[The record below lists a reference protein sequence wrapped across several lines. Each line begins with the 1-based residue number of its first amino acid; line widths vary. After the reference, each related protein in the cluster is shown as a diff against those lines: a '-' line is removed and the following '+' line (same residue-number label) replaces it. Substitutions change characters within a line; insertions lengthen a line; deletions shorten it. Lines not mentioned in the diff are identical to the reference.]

1 MSSAT
6 RSSASR
12 AAKPEHGAPA
22 GTPQPAPAKR
32 ASAVDRGK
40 PGAPTK
46 PVTAKPDL
54 VKPAPA
60 KPVTAKP
67 VAAPPAPKTS
77 ARPLAPKPVTPPK
90 TIATPAAMK
99 AATPTSAAAK
109 PAKPASKAAPAADPK
124 ATRPT
129 APTSLKAT
137 VTQIAKPAAKSSPK
151 TAAKPPVAA
160 DATEAKPQPAPRKAM
175 TNAAATQALMAS
187 AAASKEAAVRN
198 AARAAADKA
207 TAEKAIADKAA
218 AAAAAPPVQVISPPI
233 ASRPGMSRPGM
244 PGMRPAFSITPRMP
258 MGALRSGGM
267 AETQAGAPN
276 APKGPPV
283 KVDFR
288 TGDMVVYPTHGVGT
302 VQGIEDVNVA
312 GISLQVITV
321 TFEENRMTLRV
332 PTNKAAS
339 AGLRKLAGPA
349 LVKLAL
355 DTLKGRACI
364 KRTMWS
370 RRAQE
375 YEAKINSGDPV
386 AIAEVVR
393 DLFRN
398 AGQPDQSFSERQI
411 YEQALDRLAME
422 FAAIEKT
429 DKPTAIERL
438 IAHMRSAEKPGA
450 KPVEEP
456 IEED

>member
-1 MSSAT
+1 MPNANRPKAESVT
-6 RSSASR
+6 
-12 AAKPEHGAPA
+12 
-22 GTPQPAPAKR
+22 APAKT
-32 ASAVDRGK
+32 SAGLTSAGLTSK
-40 PGAPTK
+40 GAGT
-46 PVTAKPDL
+46 
-54 VKPAPA
+54 VKKAAPA
-60 KPVTAKP
+60 KTVTTAKTEPTASTAPGQKPPGKPPSRVTATLS
-67 VAAPPAPKTS
+67 ATEKT
-77 ARPLAPKPVTPPK
+77 
-90 TIATPAAMK
+90 
-99 AATPTSAAAK
+99 AAAK
-109 PAKPASKAAPAADPK
+109 PASAKAPPSNGAAKKASLPKPPAKAPMTTATASKAAGPASTPD
-124 ATRPT
+124 
-129 APTSLKAT
+129 LKDT
-137 VTQIAKPAAKSSPK
+137 VTQTAKPAAKTRSKPAPGVE
-151 TAAKPPVAA
+151 TQAAPP
-160 DATEAKPQPAPRKAM
+160 PPAPRKAM
-175 TNAAATQALMAS
+175 SNAAATQALMAS
-187 AAASKEAAVRN
+187 AAASKEAAARN
-198 AARAAADKA
+198 AAKAA
-207 TAEKAIADKAA
+207 AEKAAA
-218 AAAAAPPVQVISPPI
+218 EAAAAAPPPPPVQTISPPI

-267 AETQAGAPN
+267 AEAQAGAPK
-276 APKGPPV
+276 APPV

-349 LVKLAL
+349 LVKQSL
-355 DTLKGRACI
+355 DTLKGRARI

-450 KPVEEP
+450 KPIEEP
-456 IEED
+456 IEEE

>member
-1 MSSAT
+1 MPNTNRPKAERDAT
-6 RSSASR
+6 
-12 AAKPEHGAPA
+12 
-22 GTPQPAPAKR
+22 PAPAN
-32 ASAVDRGK
+32 
-40 PGAPTK
+40 
-46 PVTAKPDL
+46 
-54 VKPAPA
+54 
-60 KPVTAKP
+60 
-67 VAAPPAPKTS
+67 APPAN
-77 ARPLAPKPVTPPK
+77 
-90 TIATPAAMK
+90 
-99 AATPTSAAAK
+99 
-109 PAKPASKAAPAADPK
+109 
-124 ATRPT
+124 T
-129 APTSLKAT
+129 APDGGKNAP
-137 VTQIAKPAAKSSPK
+137 PAH
-151 TAAKPPVAA
+151 TL
-160 DATEAKPQPAPRKAM
+160 DEAKPQPATAAAKQPAGKTEPSAGAKPTTAKAATGKPATGKTATGKTTAAKTPPAKAASIAGATTKAASPKPSAKPPLASAPASKAEGPASTPDLKVTVTQTAKPAAKNRSKPAEAKPAEAPEAQPAAAPPAPRKAM
-175 TNAAATQALMAS
+175 SNAAATQALMAS
-187 AAASKEAAVRN
+187 AAASKEAAARN
-198 AARAAADKA
+198 AAKAA
-207 TAEKAIADKAA
+207 AEKAAA
-218 AAAAAPPVQVISPPI
+218 EAAAAAPPPPPVQTISPPI

-267 AETQAGAPN
+267 AEAQAGAPG

-355 DTLKGRACI
+355 DTLKGRARI

-438 IAHMRSAEKPGA
+438 IAHMRTAEKPGA
-450 KPVEEP
+450 KP
-456 IEED
+456 IEEALEEE

>member
-1 MSSAT
+1 
-6 RSSASR
+6 
-12 AAKPEHGAPA
+12 
-22 GTPQPAPAKR
+22 
-32 ASAVDRGK
+32 
-40 PGAPTK
+40 
-46 PVTAKPDL
+46 
-54 VKPAPA
+54 
-60 KPVTAKP
+60 
-67 VAAPPAPKTS
+67 
-77 ARPLAPKPVTPPK
+77 
-90 TIATPAAMK
+90 
-99 AATPTSAAAK
+99 
-109 PAKPASKAAPAADPK
+109 
-124 ATRPT
+124 
-129 APTSLKAT
+129 
-137 VTQIAKPAAKSSPK
+137 
-151 TAAKPPVAA
+151 
-160 DATEAKPQPAPRKAM
+160 
-175 TNAAATQALMAS
+175 
-187 AAASKEAAVRN
+187 
-198 AARAAADKA
+198 
-207 TAEKAIADKAA
+207 
-218 AAAAAPPVQVISPPI
+218 
-233 ASRPGMSRPGM
+233 
-244 PGMRPAFSITPRMP
+244 
-258 MGALRSGGM
+258 
-267 AETQAGAPN
+267 
-276 APKGPPV
+276 
-283 KVDFR
+283 
-288 TGDMVVYPTHGVGT
+288 MVVYPTHGVGT

-355 DTLKGRACI
+355 DTLKGRARI

-438 IAHMRSAEKPGA
+438 IAHMRSAEKPGG

>member
-1 MSSAT
+1 
-6 RSSASR
+6 
-12 AAKPEHGAPA
+12 
-22 GTPQPAPAKR
+22 
-32 ASAVDRGK
+32 
-40 PGAPTK
+40 
-46 PVTAKPDL
+46 
-54 VKPAPA
+54 
-60 KPVTAKP
+60 
-67 VAAPPAPKTS
+67 
-77 ARPLAPKPVTPPK
+77 
-90 TIATPAAMK
+90 
-99 AATPTSAAAK
+99 
-109 PAKPASKAAPAADPK
+109 
-124 ATRPT
+124 
-129 APTSLKAT
+129 
-137 VTQIAKPAAKSSPK
+137 VTQIAKPDSK
-151 TAAKPPVAA
+151 TPSKTGDKATAKPATVKVATGKAETGKTETGKPAPGKSATGKSATGKPVPKPAEAA
-160 DATEAKPQPAPRKAM
+160 APAAPRKAM

-187 AAASKEAAVRN
+187 AAAGKEAARE
-198 AARAAADKA
+198 ASARAAA
-207 TAEKAIADKAA
+207 KAA
-218 AAAAAPPVQVISPPI
+218 EPPPPPRPPVQSISPPVN
-233 ASRPGMSRPGM
+233 SRPGMSRPGM

-267 AETQAGAPN
+267 AESQAGSPTG
-276 APKGPPV
+276 PKTPPA

-288 TGDMVVYPTHGVGT
+288 AGDMVVYPTHGVGT

-339 AGLRKLAGPA
+339 AGLRKLAGTA
-349 LVKLAL
+349 LVKQAL
-355 DTLKGRACI
+355 DTLKGRARI

-438 IAHMRSAEKPGA
+438 IAHMRSAEKPGG
-450 KPVEEP
+450 KPIEEP